1 MTTDQTIELLFLGM
15 FIFSG
20 LAVSFIAWLFS
31 GEIEYVSILDRKTRV
46 IK

>member
-20 LAVSFIAWLFS
+20 IAVSFIAWLLS
-31 GEIEYVSILDRKTRV
+31 GEIEYVSIIDRTNRV

>member
-1 MTTDQTIELLFLGM
+1 MATDQTIELLFLGV

-20 LAVSFIAWLFS
+20 IAVSFVAWLLS